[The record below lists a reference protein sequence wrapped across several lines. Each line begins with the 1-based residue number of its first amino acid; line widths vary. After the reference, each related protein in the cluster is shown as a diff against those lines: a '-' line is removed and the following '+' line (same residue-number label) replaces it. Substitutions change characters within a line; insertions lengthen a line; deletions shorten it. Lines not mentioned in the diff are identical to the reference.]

1 MIVAV
6 YPALAH
12 SQTVSVRNGEGEH
25 GFGWMF
31 GYEGRCY
38 VLMPKHVA
46 GLYPKVSIMTSAPV
60 VTSSATTI
68 APFWPE
74 IDLAVG
80 VGGSALD
87 SRCPARLDDLEE
99 TPQSLNA
106 AMGYLHRLTPA
117 GEEERTALRIGNR
130 NYLTFDAELAGGQNT
145 IAQGTSGAFL
155 FVDGKPLGMA
165 VTSNDTSRAN
175 VHSIGRDT
183 DPCPALSQRAGGCL
197 CATGAGRARHAGAG
211 GLKELCRLSSRPRP
225 CRRSIRALRR
235 KTCWGGGQFVFSPA
249 ARMSFVLRLEETAPV
264 SRVVLRS
271 TPSEGRTMPK
281 RIILNWSLE
290 ADGRNFREWTRGE
303 MGRDGVFDTGLLAPR
318 NIRALQVIVLNAWSS
333 GDIAIDSVV
342 AQ

>member
-165 VTSNDTSRAN
+165 VTSNDTSRATFIRSGEILIH
-175 VHSIGRDT
+175 VRRY
-183 DPCPALSQRAGGCL
+183 LSEQ
-197 CATGAGRARHAGAG
+197 AGAYVPPEPDEPVTPAPAAEG
-211 GLKELCRLSSRPRP
+211 ALPLVFEAATMPPVNPRFAP
-225 CRRSIRALRR
+225 ENML
-235 KTCWGGGQFVFSPA
+235 GGGQFVFSPA